1 MRDPK
6 RKVLL
11 LVDNFS
17 GHYLEKLEYSDLKIY
32 FLPANTT
39 SILQPCDAGI
49 IACVKAQYRKL
60 LTNLIVEHAENYRD
74 TRTHS

>member
-1 MRDPK
+1 MENLKKNNQKTNPKPKNKPNILMRDPK

-17 GHYLEKLEYSDLKIY
+17 VHYLEKLEYSDLKIY

-39 SILQPCDAGI
+39 SILQPCDA
-49 IACVKAQYRKL
+49 V
-60 LTNLIVEHAENYRD
+60 
-74 TRTHS
+74 S